1 MHYLHATISE
11 TLRLYPPVP
20 VDILACRSDDVLPDG
35 AFVGRKWFV
44 VYCAYAM
51 GRMESIWGKSCLEFL
66 PERWLENGKYRQESP
81 FKFPVFH
88 AGPRMCLGKH
98 MAYIQMKS
106 IAASVIERFKI
117 DVQNKDKCP
126 EHVLSLT
133 LRMKSGLQVRVKER

>member
-1 MHYLHATISE
+1 
-11 TLRLYPPVP
+11 
-20 VDILACRSDDVLPDG
+20 
-35 AFVGRKWFV
+35 
-44 VYCAYAM
+44 
-51 GRMESIWGKSCLEFL
+51 
-66 PERWLENGKYRQESP
+66 
-81 FKFPVFH
+81 
-88 AGPRMCLGKH
+88 MCLGKH